1 MNEVGKVIKNNNRKY
16 KILND
21 NVQKLYKNFQN
32 MNNNNNNINSLNKN
46 FESFTNDQ
54 KTFNKGTSEL

>member
-32 MNNNNNNINSLNKN
+32 MNNNINSLNKN